1 MDFDLAR
8 REKRLAKGQAT
19 RRAAAQKRSRQ
30 RSKEAAAARAAAA
43 EIEAKLA
50 AQQEAEARAKEAAE
64 AAAERHAVEGGGILW
79 TAELRVVETEGEDDK
94 ILLPVS
100 ALEALSAAGALS
112 EDGALAFRLHRRG
125 EGGADRADY
134 LTHCGVREFTAAEG
148 TVGLPVKVRRSLLAR
163 TEPELQRLD
172 STDSMNVDE
181 DLEAGDDAANSNTV
195 ALGEDEAALVGETIR
210 VRFVRLPKAKYVRL
224 SPVGR
229 YAVQAIPDVRA
240 ALEYN
245 FNFHAT
251 VTTGDVVQIWHR
263 GRAYDITVAEV
274 KPRFACSLL
283 DTDVDVDIDEFIPEE
298 QAKPAAA
305 ARGQPLGGGGTAG
318 VPAPAA
324 AKAQS
329 GAAGAE
335 PVKAFEGEGRSL
347 RSEAAPAAAALA
359 AAPVPAA
366 PAVELPAEPVAGD
379 PEAVQIRIRVAPSQN
394 VSRRFRRSDPLG
406 AVFAFVAQSA
416 PAAAAGGASL
426 VRSYPRT
433 RFTAAQGGQT
443 LDELKFGKREAL
455 IVEMA

>member
-1 MDFDLAR
+1 LT
-8 REKRLAKGQAT
+8 LTPT
-19 RRAAAQKRSRQ
+19 R
-30 RSKEAAAARAAAA
+30 
-43 EIEAKLA
+43 
-50 AQQEAEARAKEAAE
+50 
-64 AAAERHAVEGGGILW
+64 
-79 TAELRVVETEGEDDK
+79 
-94 ILLPVS
+94 
-100 ALEALSAAGALS
+100 ALT
-112 EDGALAFRLHRRG
+112 
-125 EGGADRADY
+125 
-134 LTHCGVREFTAAEG
+134 LT
-148 TVGLPVKVRRSLLAR
+148 PN
-163 TEPELQRLD
+163 PNPQ
-172 STDSMNVDE
+172 
-181 DLEAGDDAANSNTV
+181 
-195 ALGEDEAALVGETIR
+195 
-210 VRFVRLPKAKYVRL
+210 
-224 SPVGR
+224 
-229 YAVQAIPDVRA
+229 
-240 ALEYN
+240 
-245 FNFHAT
+245 
-251 VTTGDVVQIWHR
+251 VQIWHR

>member
-1 MDFDLAR
+1 
-8 REKRLAKGQAT
+8 
-19 RRAAAQKRSRQ
+19 
-30 RSKEAAAARAAAA
+30 
-43 EIEAKLA
+43 
-50 AQQEAEARAKEAAE
+50 
-64 AAAERHAVEGGGILW
+64 
-79 TAELRVVETEGEDDK
+79 
-94 ILLPVS
+94 
-100 ALEALSAAGALS
+100 
-112 EDGALAFRLHRRG
+112 
-125 EGGADRADY
+125 
-134 LTHCGVREFTAAEG
+134 
-148 TVGLPVKVRRSLLAR
+148 
-163 TEPELQRLD
+163 
-172 STDSMNVDE
+172 
-181 DLEAGDDAANSNTV
+181 V

-210 VRFVRLPKAKYVRL
+210 VRFVRLPKVTRNPDPNPNANPHLNPNPNPNSQPNLKAKYVRL

-298 QAKPAAA
+298 QAKPVMPPTSLTRALTATPYLNPNPNSQAAA